1 MKAERIQYLILQYN
15 AENLSESEEQE
26 LEKAIEDGWIDISD
40 LEDLHEL
47 DQKLDQLLFEMPEE
61 KMKAEFYEMM
71 EREKEQQPTRV
82 IPMRRW
88 INIGIAAS
96 ILLVGWMGGSLWNTG
111 AQEETSI
118 AELSNELKS
127 MREMVMLSLIEKES
141 SSDRLRAVNLTDEM
155 DQASEQ
161 VTEALLRTLNEDENT
176 NVRLAALDALKVYAN
191 QPIVREGLIK
201 SIRNQRSPL
210 VQMALAEIMV
220 AIQEKR
226 SLKEFEH
233 ILKEQ
238 PMAPPVKEQ
247 LKKEIEVLL

>member
-1 MKAERIQYLILQYN
+1 
-15 AENLSESEEQE
+15 
-26 LEKAIEDGWIDISD
+26 
-40 LEDLHEL
+40 
-47 DQKLDQLLFEMPEE
+47 
-61 KMKAEFYEMM
+61 
-71 EREKEQQPTRV
+71 
-82 IPMRRW
+82 
-88 INIGIAAS
+88 
-96 ILLVGWMGGSLWNTG
+96 
-111 AQEETSI
+111 
-118 AELSNELKS
+118 

-161 VTEALLRTLNEDENT
+161 VTTALLKTLNEDENT

-226 SLKEFEH
+226 SVKEFEH

-238 PMAPPVKEQ
+238 PMAPPVKQQ